1 MKNNVI
7 SINRVKDEI
16 PNDLMSFREIMEKY
30 KLKYGFLY
38 KWSVLQKAIR
48 TYDRGGIVISEAELL
63 NFLDE
68 RGKKWQA

>member
-1 MKNNVI
+1 MQNNVI
-7 SINRVKDEI
+7 SINRIKDEI
-16 PNDLMSFREIMEKY
+16 PNDLMSFREIIEKY

-38 KWSVLQKAIR
+38 KWSVLKKVIR

-63 NFLDE
+63 HFLDE